1 MSSAL
6 RLPPNDPDAQLLRE
20 LQSPPPAAEAREAL
34 RYWLDREA
42 RLPWH
47 RRAAR
52 REARAMALAWQERLR
67 RAELAAL
74 GDGPL
79 GRLAL
84 WLTRPRPRVGTWV
97 RRALV
102 AATAASLALTAML
115 ALALHALFG

>member
-6 RLPPNDPDAQLLRE
+6 RLSPGDPDAELLRE
-20 LQSPPPAAEAREAL
+20 LTSPPPAAEAREAV
-34 RYWLDREA
+34 RYWSGREA
-42 RLPWH
+42 ALPWH

-52 REARAMALAWQERLR
+52 REAREMTRVWQERLR

-84 WLTRPRPRVGTWV
+84 WLTRPRPRVGVWL

-102 AATAASLALTAML
+102 TAVAASLALTT
-115 ALALHALFG
+115 ALVLLVHALFG